1 MCGEVSSKQFEPMDL
16 RYGCTPPI
24 AQLLPLQDSG
34 RRSQQVRM
42 RLPRPWHERI
52 EYGLGRVAFL
62 NAARRDRQIDS
73 LQETKKN
80 FNFVG
85 TFSLF
90 GVHT

>member
-1 MCGEVSSKQFEPMDL
+1 
-16 RYGCTPPI
+16 
-24 AQLLPLQDSG
+24 
-34 RRSQQVRM
+34 M